1 MPQSVYLV
9 DDHPIVRIGLRTLLE
24 RSGYIV
30 TGEAESAEQ
39 AFDDSMLLKVDV
51 IILDIRLP
59 GIDGIDLLQRIFTM
73 KADARVVV
81 YSGHEN
87 PTYAAR
93 AIALGAKAIVYKDQ
107 RLAVLTAA
115 IEKAMVGES
124 SIDLLERKRIA
135 NVGTRAKNAFVFDD
149 VSLTQ
154 RELDVLKHLA
164 NGLTNKEIAL
174 ALGIGYET
182 VKEHVQHVLRKLS
195 VSDRTQAAVWAV
207 RHKVV

>member
-73 KADARVVV
+73 KSDARVVV

-124 SIDLLERKRIA
+124 SIDHLERKRIA

-174 ALGIGYET
+174 SLGIGYET

-207 RHKVV
+207 RQKVV